1 MDNKFFNFLLRK
13 EGVILLVVALVS
25 FFIYHD
31 FSKASEYASLQD
43 YYSQQVSWDQCYENF
58 ECATF
63 DVPIDY
69 AKISTGTFQISA
81 LRYMAQDPKRRIGSL
96 IVNPG
101 GPGASGVD
109 YAYNAEYIFSPNI
122 LDRYDI
128 VGFDPRGVS
137 RSAPIV
143 CYNDQ
148 ETDANYASDS
158 KVDTTAE
165 FKQAIADS
173 KRFLQKCFNK
183 NEHLTAFST
192 ANAARDMDILRALV
206 GDKKLNYLGKSYGTF
221 MGALY
226 AKLFPNN
233 IGRVVLDGA
242 VDPRISN
249 FEQTKT
255 QAVSFDNALQA
266 FIADCIKESSCPL
279 PRNQQQA
286 TQTITKLW
294 QSAATNP
301 LPLKNAKSDN
311 REVTESLLVIGTAS
325 ALYDSGEGWPE
336 LRKALAQALK
346 GYGDLYLELADLYTG
361 RQKDGTYP
369 NNEFDSGAIIDCL
382 DFADAR
388 TPQEIRAD
396 AEKVAEAA
404 PVFGPYI
411 GLSGLAC
418 KYFATP
424 QPVEV
429 TKTKTNATIV
439 IVGTTGDP
447 ATPYAWAKGL
457 AKLLPN
463 SDLLTYVGDGHTGQG
478 RGNACIDDAIDA
490 FYLKG
495 TLPTAGLRCTA

>member
-1 MDNKFFNFLLRK
+1 MGNRLRAFGIFAIIGAVVLSVLGYTATHSNKYNNLD
-13 EGVILLVVALVS
+13 
-25 FFIYHD
+25 D
-31 FSKASEYASLQD
+31 FY
-43 YYSQQVSWDQCYENF
+43 QQKIQWDKCYENF

-81 LRYMAQDPKRRIGSL
+81 LRYSAQDPKRRIGSL

-109 YAYNAEYIFSPNI
+109 YAYNAEYIFSPDI

-158 KVDTTAE
+158 KVDNTAE
-165 FKQAIADS
+165 FKTAIAES
-173 KRFLQKCFNK
+173 KTFLQKCFNK
-183 NEHLTAFST
+183 NQHLTAFGT

-206 GDKKLNYLGKSYGTF
+206 GDKKLNYMGKSYGTF

-266 FIADCIKESSCPL
+266 FIADCIKLSSCPL
-279 PRNQQQA
+279 PRNQEQA
-286 TQTITKLW
+286 TNAITKLW
-294 QSAATNP
+294 QAAAINP
-301 LPLKNAKSDN
+301 LPLKNKKND
-311 REVTESLLVIGTAS
+311 RRQVTESLLVIGTAS
-325 ALYDSGEGWPE
+325 ALYDSAEGWPE
-336 LRKALAQALK
+336 LRKALTEAIK
-346 GYGDLYLELADLYTG
+346 GYGDTYLQLADMYTG
-361 RQKDGTYP
+361 RSKDGTYP
-369 NNEFDSGAIIDCL
+369 NNEFDSGAIISCL
-382 DFADAR
+382 DFADTR
-388 TPQEIRAD
+388 TPNQIRAD
-396 AEKVAEAA
+396 ALKVAEAA

-418 KYFATP
+418 KYFKTP
-424 QPVEV
+424 QPVVV
-429 TKTKTNATIV
+429 TKTKTNAPIV

-478 RGNACIDDAIDA
+478 RGNGCIDDAIDA
-490 FYLKG
+490 YFLKG
-495 TLPTAGLRCTA
+495 ILPSVGLRCTA

>member
-1 MDNKFFNFLLRK
+1 MNNRFFSFLLRK

-25 FFIYHD
+25 LFIYHD
-31 FSKASEYASLQD
+31 FSKPGIYSSLQD
-43 YYSQQVSWDQCYENF
+43 FYEQSAKWDKCYDSF
-58 ECATF
+58 ECLTY

-69 AKISTGTFQISA
+69 SNLGIGTFQISA
-81 LRYMAQDPKRRIGSL
+81 LRYPAQDPKRRIGSL

-109 YAYNAEYIFSPNI
+109 YAYNAEYIFSPDL
-122 LDRYDI
+122 LDQYDI

-143 CYNDQ
+143 CYNDR

-158 KVDTTAE
+158 KPDNAAE
-165 FKQAIADS
+165 FKQAIIDT
-173 KRFLQKCFNK
+173 KVFIQKCLNK

-206 GDKKLNYLGKSYGTF
+206 GDKKLNYMGKSYGTF

-242 VDPRISN
+242 VDPKISN

-255 QAVSFDNALQA
+255 QALSFDNQLQA
-266 FIADCIKESSCPL
+266 FITDCIKRTNCPL
-279 PRNQQQA
+279 PSNQVQA
-286 TQTITKLW
+286 TQTITQLW
-294 QSAATNP
+294 QEAATNP
-301 LPLKNAKSDN
+301 LPIKNKKDN
-311 REVTESLLVIGTAS
+311 RVVTESLLVIGTAS
-325 ALYDSGEGWPE
+325 ALYDNVEGWPE
-336 LRKALAQALK
+336 LRKAIGEALK
-346 GYGDLYLELADLYTG
+346 GYGDTYLELADLYTG

-382 DFADAR
+382 DFADDR

-396 AEKVAEAA
+396 GTAIAKVA

-411 GLSGLAC
+411 GMSGLTC
-418 KYFATP
+418 KYFTAPTP
-424 QPVEV
+424 VKFS
-429 TKTKTNATIV
+429 TTKTNAPIV

-447 ATPYAWAKGL
+447 ATPYAWAQGL
-457 AKLLPN
+457 SKLLVN
-463 SDLLTYVGDGHTGQG
+463 SRLLTFVGDGHTGQG
-478 RGNACIDDAIDA
+478 RGNGCIDDAIDA
-490 FYLKG
+490 YYLKG
-495 TLPTAGLRCTA
+495 TLPAAGLRCTA